1 MAMKDGVV
9 PASLDG
15 KMVELNIV
23 LHDALIILHL
33 EVVNSVFRISGGVD
47 GAKLGMEGTD
57 EGRPII
63 HPVQSA
69 VRVKYVQLKVL
80 QSDTTEEGQCKGYF
94 WFIIVIGQ
102 IVMEIEV
109 A

>member
-33 EVVNSVFRISGGVD
+33 EVVNSVFRVSGGVD